1 MIGAESLY
9 FSAGTR
15 GVLKWTENWMTFI
28 DTVTQL
34 AILGKRGLWLPL
46 RYKTIVIDPGL
57 QMRNIVQ
64 LNDGSQGEGC
74 NVLKERQ
81 LRAII

>member
-1 MIGAESLY
+1 
-9 FSAGTR
+9 
-15 GVLKWTENWMTFI
+15 MTFI

-34 AILGKRGLWLPL
+34 AILSKRGLWLPL

-74 NVLKERQ
+74 NVLKE
-81 LRAII
+81 L